1 MEILSII
8 HGGEV
13 RAGVF
18 AEPVRRRGHLLTEW
32 SAPSGFPPPRPIE
45 EYDAAFV
52 FGGSMHADQEDE
64 HVWLRDEDAL
74 IRRLLELETP
84 LLGVCLGG
92 QLLAKAAD
100 AWIGPAS
107 EPEIGWFPLELTDAA
122 ADDSLFAMLPRTFD
136 AFQWHFYAFDVPDGA
151 VELARND
158 VCSQAFRLGERAWGV
173 QFHPEVTLAQV
184 EGWID
189 DPDDPCPDP
198 EGLRWETRR
207 RIDEWNDLGRR
218 IADAFVEVAERR
230 RSRLSAQRAD
240 GAGPGEPGDSPDR
253 WDGARAAG

>member
-18 AEPVRRRGHLLTEW
+18 AGPVTRRGHSLIEW

-64 HVWLRDEDAL
+64 HAWLREEGVL
-74 IRRLLELETP
+74 IRRLLELDTP
-84 LLGVCLGG
+84 LLGVCLGA
-92 QLLAKAAD
+92 QLLAKAGDGWVGA
-100 AWIGPAS
+100 AS
-107 EPEIGWFPLELTDAA
+107 RPEIGWFPLELTDAA
-122 ADDSLFAMLPRTFD
+122 AEDPLFATLPRRFY
-136 AFQWHFYAFDVPDGA
+136 ALQWHYYAFEVPAGA
-151 VELARND
+151 IELARND

-184 EGWID
+184 EAWID
-189 DPDDPCPDP
+189 DPDDPCPEP
-198 EGLRWETRR
+198 EVLRAETRR
-207 RIDEWNDLGRR
+207 RIDEWNELGRAM
-218 IADAFVEVAERR
+218 ADAFVEVAECVHV
-230 RSRLSAQRAD
+230 
-240 GAGPGEPGDSPDR
+240 
-253 WDGARAAG
+253 